1 MIRSLIKQLSEQLPY
16 TSEALE
22 SIFSSCTNGNR
33 TPTTKAL
40 RTCLGQLIGE
50 FNHVFV
56 ILDALDECADQDEL
70 MDSLQEIVTQDLQ
83 MLHVLATSR
92 KEKEIEDGFES
103 ILTED
108 QKVYIQSNL
117 INEDIR
123 AYIYA
128 RLQSDKKL
136 KRWQKDEYSRMIEMT
151 LMEKADG
158 M

>member
-70 MDSLQEIVTQDLQ
+70 MDSLQEIVTRDLQ

-92 KEKEIEDGFES
+92 KEKEIEDGFEP

-128 RLQSDKKL
+128 RLQTDKKL